1 VISKALP
8 NGLLKGRER
17 PEDLQAE
24 AGLMKDPGIQLIE
37 PMPRAEWTVQLPGFG
52 GAAADRFNCLSVNP
66 PEAPCNRAGAGI
78 AR

>member
-1 VISKALP
+1 
-8 NGLLKGRER
+8 
-17 PEDLQAE
+17 
-24 AGLMKDPGIQLIE
+24 MKDPGIQLIE